1 MKNLLLKVKEKGV
14 NKFIICFVFCLA
26 VLMGICPETD
36 THILRS
42 KQDGVNV
49 ICAPASAYDAEVA
62 TRETLG
68 QGSSIMRAQFR
79 LQTDE
84 ERFGRNHQVFYLCIT
99 AVLPGFFLSI
109 CRILFEFGERS
120 IKRIV
125 FIIRFIHDLDG
136 RKWVVS

>member
-1 MKNLLLKVKEKGV
+1 MEKTLRRFAESGI
-14 NKFIICFVFCLA
+14 NKFIICFVFCMA
-26 VLMGICPETD
+26 VLVGICPQTD

-49 ICAPASAYDAEVA
+49 ICAPASDCDTEVA

-68 QGSSIMRAQFR
+68 QGSSILRLQFR
-79 LQTDE
+79 FGNSGRMPGGDVQT
-84 ERFGRNHQVFYLCIT
+84 FYLLLA
-99 AVLPGFFLSI
+99 AVLPGFFLSV
-109 CRILFEFGERS
+109 CRVLYEFGERK
-120 IKRIV
+120 IKRKA

>member
-1 MKNLLLKVKEKGV
+1 MKDLLRKITENDVY
-14 NKFIICFVFCLA
+14 KFIICVVFCVA
-26 VLMGICPETD
+26 VLMGICPQTD

-68 QGSSIMRAQFR
+68 QGSSIMRTQLR
-79 LQTDE
+79 LGTSE
-84 ERFGRNHQVFYLCIT
+84 SRWGRSIQIFYLFVVAI
-99 AVLPGFFLSI
+99 LPGFFLSI
-109 CRILFEFGERS
+109 CRILFEFGERKIGRS
-120 IKRIV
+120 A

-136 RKWVVS
+136 RKWIVA